1 MDKNSLQ
8 KVEMKKLTETP
19 FKIKIFNREVKYL
32 KVKDVKRAYSKLI
45 QEYCKG
51 TLNGDEARTLAYLFS
66 GYLMVI
72 KETEFEQ
79 RLSDLEKR
87 AMVEL

>member
-1 MDKNSLQ
+1 MNNNSLQ
-8 KVEMKKLTETP
+8 KVEIKKVTETP

-32 KVKDVKRAYSKLI
+32 KVKDVKRAYSRLI

-72 KETEFEQ
+72 KETEFEN
-79 RLSDLEKR
+79 RLTELEKKAR
-87 AMVEL
+87 VDL